1 VIEPVRRAH
10 SFDQVTGLS
19 NSTTSPQSSPSVSPD
34 EARHRRELLQ
44 ESRELVISRLSKVIG
59 EALTKMGDE
68 LSTLALDAD
77 DPKEQG
83 LLLDAVDIVRQH
95 RGEIELRFRRSFTNV
110 FERRLFNRKAE
121 DVSASAAGGML
132 ELLDDAEL
140 QAKLEVDRLVQ
151 RSRGRL
157 DPDEVLGIRARL
169 AALVDREWFDEER
182 HPASPDAVFEALKDS
197 IAPLA
202 SEAGV
207 RSTLLNAFEPH
218 VSVELNQ
225 VYQSVNDRL
234 RAGKVL
240 PEIRPRIEGVG
251 ASRRKLADPV
261 SETARQDSVPGVRRR
276 DSGDQI
282 GGATAGQGLPAGA
295 ALAVA
300 QLDARIEELLAEMSQ
315 GSVSARAT
323 ATQILTNP
331 DVFDAP
337 QAPLAS
343 APPKLLEALS
353 RFAPPSGAL
362 IAPEHLF
369 EQIDSGARESASPLD
384 QLTVEMVSMVF
395 DYIYTDKRLA
405 DPIKQQLLRLQVV
418 AIKAALID
426 RSFFARRRHPMRM
439 LIDRI
444 CEVAAEP
451 DLELDAHSPVA
462 TGIEQI
468 VDSLLSGFD
477 NDLATFDQAREQVD
491 ELLDQEQHRRT
502 AKLARITKAAERAE
516 AVLQAWSVARSRF
529 VDRLEPDTPSFVKAF
544 LDQWWSMVLAECEV
558 SGPQSKI
565 APQEVLELGEILIW
579 SVAPKPPDEVSRLA
593 GIVPRLI
600 KGLTQGLTVVKV
612 QESDR
617 KTFFDALLQ
626 EHTRAIAAAKQGQ
639 VPARNASHLKL
650 GSDGRIRFNP
660 ATDAAPAVVSHEPLA
675 QAISID
681 LAELGRG
688 DYIEVDI
695 KGEGE
700 FLAFRLAWVSP
711 AQQVFV
717 LSRHPQGAMSL
728 DRVKLVALFDH
739 GRARIARRAMST
751 DSAIAAISTTDSQ
764 GPGA

>member
-1 VIEPVRRAH
+1 
-10 SFDQVTGLS
+10 LS
-19 NSTTSPQSSPSVSPD
+19 NPTTSPQQEAAAPVGPD
-34 EARHRRELLQ
+34 ELRHRRELLQ

-68 LSTLALDAD
+68 LAALALDAS
-77 DPKEQG
+77 DPTEQG
-83 LLLDAVDIVRQH
+83 LLLEAVDIVREH
-95 RGEIELRFRRSFTNV
+95 RSEIELRFRRSFTTI

-140 QAKLEVDRLVQ
+140 QAKLEVNRLVQ

-169 AALVDREWFDEER
+169 AALVDRDWFEEDR

-225 VYQSVNDRL
+225 VYQSLNDRL

-240 PEIRPRIEGVG
+240 PQIRPRIESGGTSGRQRADRTRG
-251 ASRRKLADPV
+251 AAPQDPV
-261 SETARQDSVPGVRRR
+261 PGLRSR
-276 DSGDQI
+276 DPDDAI
-282 GGATAGQGLPAGA
+282 GGETRGQGLRAGA
-295 ALAVA
+295 AQAVA
-300 QLDARIEELLAEMSQ
+300 QLDARIEELLAEMAQ
-315 GSVSARAT
+315 GSISARAT

-337 QAPLAS
+337 TVPLAS
-343 APPKLLEALS
+343 AQPRLLDALS
-353 RFAPPSGAL
+353 RFAPPSGGL
-362 IAPEHLF
+362 IAPERLF
-369 EQIDSGARESASPLD
+369 EQIDIGARESASPLD

-405 DPIKQQLLRLQVV
+405 DLIKQQLLRLQIV

-451 DLELDAHSPVA
+451 DVELGADSPVV

-477 NDLATFDQAREQVD
+477 NDLSTFDEARERVD
-491 ELLDQEQHRRT
+491 ELLEQEQQRRT
-502 AKLARITKAAERAE
+502 AKLARITKAAARAE
-516 AVLQAWSVARSRF
+516 AVLQGWSVARSRF
-529 VDRLEPDTPSFVKAF
+529 VDRLLPETPSFVKAF
-544 LDQWWSMVLAECEV
+544 LDQWWSLVLAESEV
-558 SGPQSKI
+558 SGPESTI
-565 APQEVLELGEILIW
+565 TPGEVLELGEILIW
-579 SVAPKPPDEVSRLA
+579 SVASKSPDEVSRLA

-600 KGLTQGLTVVKV
+600 KGLNQGLTVVKI
-612 QESDR
+612 QDSDR
-617 KTFFDALLQ
+617 KIFFDALLQ
-626 EHTRAIAAAKQGQ
+626 EHTRAIAAAKQGH
-639 VPARNASHLKL
+639 VPARNASILKL
-650 GSDGRIRFNP
+650 GSDGKIRFSP
-660 ATDAAPAVVSHEPLA
+660 AADATPAVVSDEPLA

-681 LAELGRG
+681 LAELARG
-688 DYIEVDI
+688 DYIEFDI
-695 KGEGE
+695 KGDGE

-728 DRVKLVALFDH
+728 DRTKLAALFDH
-739 GRARIARRAMST
+739 GRARLASRTVGT
-751 DSAIAAISTTDSQ
+751 DSAIAAISDADSQ
-764 GPGA
+764 GLGP